1 MIVVVGHQQS
11 LQGDTMAETIAG
23 IVIPDSGMARET
35 TDFICDMESPLLF
48 HHSRRTYL
56 FGMLHGQQRDRHADA
71 ELLYIA
77 AMFHDL
83 GLVEGHRNL
92 HQRFEVDGAD
102 AARDFLKGHDIPA
115 DDIRRVWSAIAL
127 HTTHGIPVF
136 MEPEIALLAAGVEA
150 DVDGAGL
157 DLLDPVAI
165 KEVVAAHPRLDFKR
179 KSLPTFAAG
188 FKDRPDTTFGA
199 ITADVLAHFSP
210 GFKRKDFVEVVQ
222 NNAWTE

>member
-1 MIVVVGHQQS
+1 
-11 LQGDTMAETIAG
+11 MAETIAG
-23 IVIPDSGMARET
+23 VTVPDSRMAREA
-35 TDFICDMESPLLF
+35 TDLICDIESPLLY

-56 FGMLHGQQRDRHADA
+56 FGMLHGQLRGQTADP
-71 ELLYIA
+71 EMLYIA
-77 AMFHDL
+77 AMFHDV

-92 HQRFEVDGAD
+92 SQRFEVDGAD
-102 AARDFLKGHDIPA
+102 AARDFLASHGIASDE
-115 DDIRRVWSAIAL
+115 IRRVWSAIAL
-127 HTTHGIPVF
+127 HTTHGVPVF
-136 MEPEIALLAAGVEA
+136 MEPEIALLAAGVET

-157 DLLDPVAI
+157 DLLDPTDI
-165 KEVVAAHPRLDFKR
+165 KEVVSAHPRLQFKE

-210 GFKRKDFVEVVQ
+210 GFRRKDFVEVVQ

>member
-1 MIVVVGHQQS
+1 MSEI
-11 LQGDTMAETIAG
+11 IAG
-23 IVIPDSGMARET
+23 VTIPDSRMARET
-35 TDFICDMESPLLF
+35 TDFICDVESPLLY

-56 FGMLHGQQRDRHADA
+56 FGMLHGELRSQSVDP
-71 ELLYIA
+71 ELLYVA

-92 HQRFEVDGAD
+92 SQRFEVDGAD
-102 AARDFLKGHDIPA
+102 AARDFLKSHDIAA
-115 DDIRRVWSAIAL
+115 DEIRRVWSAIAL
-127 HTTHGIPVF
+127 HTTHGVPVF
-136 MEPEIALLAAGVEA
+136 MEPEIALLAAGVET

-157 DLLDPVAI
+157 DLLDPTDI
-165 KEVVAAHPRLDFKR
+165 KEVISAHPRHQFKER
-179 KSLPTFAAG
+179 SLPAFAEG

-210 GFKRKDFVEVVQ
+210 GFQRKDFVEVVQ